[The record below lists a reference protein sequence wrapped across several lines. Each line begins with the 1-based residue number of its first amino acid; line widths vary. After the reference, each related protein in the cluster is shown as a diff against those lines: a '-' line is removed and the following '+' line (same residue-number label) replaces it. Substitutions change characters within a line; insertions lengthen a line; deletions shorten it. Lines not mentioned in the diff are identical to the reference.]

1 MKIVTNFWIKP
12 IPLRQF
18 DWSAVTNNYEGGDP
32 MGYGATEQ
40 EAIADL
46 QEQQDDFTMFCSG
59 WEAAMNMGEGL
70 SNSMVESGESH
81 ECAVSIPAS
90 GVDTSPATN
99 TPKPLPEQIASEY
112 AEPETTGEAGGR
124 TSVERSG
131 GISLVDEQMI
141 ELSKWLSKAMGSGE
155 PWEWVDKAKQLLAI
169 IDPFLRT
176 DKPVS
181 LEVCAQAL
189 FNDFADEDFGICKRE
204 AKVVLTAAGV
214 PFTDEGGE

>member
-1 MKIVTNFWIKP
+1 MKTEPP
-12 IPLRQF
+12 IHCNEEWLSHVESVATMD
-18 DWSAVTNNYEGGDP
+18 DWYDRLVGSDIRMVVSLVRRY
-32 MGYGATEQ
+32 Q
-40 EAIADL
+40 
-46 QEQQDDFTMFCSG
+46 
-59 WEAAMNMGEGL
+59 AAMNMGEGL